1 MATKSSFSPGAGR
14 AAKARV
20 RSGAS
25 ANWPDVD
32 TLGMIAMFC
41 GAGLLLAVLWVICGL
56 DLSIGF

>member
-1 MATKSSFSPGAGR
+1 MATKPSCSPGAGR

-41 GAGLLLAVLWVICGL
+41 GAGLLLAVLWVI
-56 DLSIGF
+56 S

>member
-1 MATKSSFSPGAGR
+1 MATKPSCSPGAGR

-41 GAGLLLAVLWVICGL
+41 GAGLLLAVLWIICGL